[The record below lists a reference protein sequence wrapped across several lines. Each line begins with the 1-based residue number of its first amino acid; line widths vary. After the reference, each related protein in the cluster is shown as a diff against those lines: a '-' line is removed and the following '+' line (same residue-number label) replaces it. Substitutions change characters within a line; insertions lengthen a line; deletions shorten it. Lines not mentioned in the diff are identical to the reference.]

1 MSAATDDRIP
11 ALHRWATTR
20 FSGVVAG
27 IAGDRWDDPTPCAL
41 WSVRELLAHNV
52 SENLWVPPLMAGE
65 TVDSVGDRFDGDV
78 LGARPARAWAATVD
92 PAVAAMEDEGA
103 MERIVHLSFGDLPGA
118 EYAKQRIV
126 DLVVHAWDL
135 ARATDQDEEHDAD
148 LVQAC
153 LGWAEEWKPLLGAMG
168 DYFDPPIEP
177 APDADAQ
184 TRMLNLFG
192 RPV

>member
-1 MSAATDDRIP
+1 MVAAPIP
-11 ALHRWATTR
+11 TLHRRANVG
-20 FSGVVAG
+20 FSQVVTG
-27 IAGDRWDDPTPCAL
+27 IAGDQWDDPTPCAL
-41 WSVRELLAHNV
+41 WSVRDLLAHNV
-52 SENLWVPPLMAGE
+52 IESLWVPPLMAGE
-65 TVDSVGDRFDGDV
+65 TIASVGDRFDGDV
-78 LGARPARAWAATVD
+78 LGAHPKKAWAATVE
-92 PAVAAMEDEGA
+92 PASAAMEDEGA

-135 ARATDQDEEHDAD
+135 ARATGQPEELAPD
-148 LVQAC
+148 LVEAC
-153 LGWAEEWKPLLGAMG
+153 LAWGEEWRPMLGAMG

-177 APDADAQ
+177 AADAETQ

>member
-1 MSAATDDRIP
+1 MTSAGEIP
-11 ALHRWATTR
+11 ALHRRANVR
-20 FSGVVAG
+20 FSTVVTG
-27 IAGDRWDDPTPCAL
+27 IAGDRWDDPTPCSL

-65 TVDSVGDRFDGDV
+65 TVASVGGRFDGDV
-78 LGARPARAWAATVD
+78 LGARPARAWTATVE
-92 PAVAAMEDEGA
+92 PAAAAMEDAGA
-103 MERIVHLSFGDLPGA
+103 MERTVHLSFGDLPGA

-135 ARATDQDEEHDAD
+135 ARGTGQGEKLDAD
-148 LVQAC
+148 LVDAC
-153 LGWAEEWKPLLGAMG
+153 LGWGEEWKPMLGAMG

-177 APDADAQ
+177 AADADPP
-184 TRMLNLFG
+184 TRLLNLFG

>member
-1 MSAATDDRIP
+1 MAAIAQIP
-11 ALHRWATTR
+11 ALHRRANVR
-20 FSGVVAG
+20 FSAVVAE
-27 IAGDRWDDPTPCAL
+27 IAGDEWDRPTPCTL
-41 WSVRELLAHNV
+41 WSARDLLAHNV
-52 SENLWVPPLMAGE
+52 RENLWVPPLMAGE
-65 TVDSVGDRFDGDV
+65 TVASVGDRFDGDV
-78 LGARPARAWAATVD
+78 LGPRPARAWAATVD
-92 PAVAAMEDEGA
+92 PAATAMEDEGA

-135 ARATDQDEEHDAD
+135 ARGTGQNEELDAE

-153 LGWAEEWKPLLGAMG
+153 LGWGEEWKPMLAAMG

-177 APDADAQ
+177 AAGADLQ

-192 RPV
+192 RRA